1 MEWNYIK
8 TNEDIEKLM
17 KTFGGFHDSCIKE
30 ISYISGAYV
39 NEDLSIQ
46 PSNNKREVKVLFE
59 RQLSNPTSI
68 EMVFEKVSKLN
79 LAPIDERYDCVIL
92 DSFMEFVEN
101 KIYWADC
108 SDLDIHDIREYDDYT
123 WICAESVKWRI
134 FK

>member
-39 NEDLSIQ
+39 NEELSIQ

-68 EMVFEKVSKLN
+68 EMVFEKVRKLN

-134 FK
+134 VK

>member
-1 MEWNYIK
+1 MWEIIHTNGEILKFMESVCY
-8 TNEDIEKLM
+8 
-17 KTFGGFHDSCIKE
+17 FHDSCIKE

-68 EMVFEKVSKLN
+68 EMIFEKVSKLN

-134 FK
+134 VK